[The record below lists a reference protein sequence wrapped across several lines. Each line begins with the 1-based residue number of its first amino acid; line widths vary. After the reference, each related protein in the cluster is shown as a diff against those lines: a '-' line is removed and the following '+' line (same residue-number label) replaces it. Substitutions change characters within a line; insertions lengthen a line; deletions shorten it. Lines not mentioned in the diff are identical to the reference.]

1 MTLVGFCGMI
11 LINDYHFFYIMNEL
25 LPIFRVSNPS
35 ILNIFTDSKQVLFV
49 LNDWNHLIY

>member
-1 MTLVGFCGMI
+1 MGFCGMI
-11 LINDYHFFYIMNEL
+11 LINDFHFFNIMNEL